1 LRFKAYNMAGVETT
15 KSIIKVYF
23 ELYVRA
29 VECVGVTWIDLN
41 VNATIREV
49 KSNLLEGITS
59 SGPLTLMFDGLLLE
73 DDATLVGLG
82 VVDGDT
88 VYVSDNGVESFRGI
102 EMNSRIAEEISVGL
116 NVLLGEAEHGFDVIP
131 EDEEKEKE
139 TLSIPR
145 CCTTCIYCIRELYLF
160 KDRFNQAF
168 LNNPHLV
175 KNMPNFTDFITHCDT
190 ETNHENCDC
199 DNWEYYENCV
209 FDCYEDRLD
218 SFINNLPEGSNTLD
232 YCKVMLEL
240 FPQDKNVKT
249 KRRCPRDINTNCTDS
264 VGFYIGPTRNSNFS
278 NYLAF
283 PPTILMKVAK
293 ISDKTTLQ
301 DLVHSYQLY
310 SEQRILTP
318 FLNYSNERFDLTKTV
333 FEVINTNAFLNNHYF
348 SFQYDIS
355 ESEDTRCI
363 DDLVEFIQG
372 DGDTGT
378 ERKKKKKRRKKSSNQ
393 ALNTSSVCT
402 HDSRLPNNVGQGG
415 EIESVKGAENG
426 ENTCDNDTILNPG
439 SYKAC
444 PQYEILGA
452 IPRRNNSDQTK
463 EILGRS
469 SKADIST
476 SNELQVNSCHSMQDS
491 FEKKKNELERRLAE
505 EREHLLTHKQNVEDL
520 IDKKAVEMKNVILLI
535 DKTRDEKNRK
545 IKAVTQVEKDISE
558 LEARMKELNLEKR
571 DLLGACGREDD
582 KIQKYECKRLKL
594 EGYIE
599 NELKKNK
606 QREMDIEV
614 TIQDLETKLNDVKI
628 SRDDPQNKVSSRAQP
643 TELNKELLDF
653 IDNQISEKEK
663 ELECPVCL
671 EVAESPIF
679 MCSELHL
686 ICCNCRPKVKAC
698 PECRIEYEGKPKR
711 HRYAEKTAEELVRI
725 KKQREQVTKFSASN

>member
-1 LRFKAYNMAGVETT
+1 MARIETT

-23 ELYVRA
+23 ELYVRT

-139 TLSIPR
+139 VLSIPG

-168 LNNPHLV
+168 LNNPLLV
-175 KNMPNFTDFITHCDT
+175 KNMPNFTDFISHCDT
-190 ETNHENCDC
+190 ETSHENCDC

-249 KRRCPRDINTNCTDS
+249 KRRCPRDINTNCTDP

-283 PPTILMKVAK
+283 PPTILMKVGK

-301 DLVHSYQLY
+301 DLIHSYQLY
-310 SEQRILTP
+310 SEQRVITP
-318 FLNYSNERFDLTKTV
+318 FLNYSNERFDLSKTV
-333 FEVINTNAFLNNHYF
+333 FEVINSNAFLNNHYF
-348 SFQYDIS
+348 SFPYDIS
-355 ESEDTRCI
+355 KSEDTRCI
-363 DDLVEFIQG
+363 DDLVDFIQG
-372 DGDTGT
+372 DCDAGT

-393 ALNTSSVCT
+393 PFNNGSVRT
-402 HDSRLPNNVGQGG
+402 QESRLSRHVGQGS
-415 EIESVKGAENG
+415 EIVIVKGAENR
-426 ENTCDNDTILNPG
+426 EDTGDQDANQSSE
-439 SYKAC
+439 SYKAFS
-444 PQYEILGA
+444 QYETLGA
-452 IPRRNNSDQTK
+452 IPRRNNSFQSK
-463 EILGRS
+463 EILGRLP
-469 SKADIST
+469 KADIST
-476 SNELQVNSCHSMQDS
+476 SNELQVDSYHSMHNS
-491 FEKKKNELERRLAE
+491 LEKKKTELEKRLAE

-520 IDKKAVEMKNVILLI
+520 IDKKAVEMKNVIILI
-535 DKTRDEKNRK
+535 DKTRDEKSRK
-545 IKAVTQVEKDISE
+545 MKAVTQVEKDILE
-558 LEARMKELNLEKR
+558 LETRIKELTFEKR
-571 DLLGACGREDD
+571 DLLGACDREED

-606 QREMDIEV
+606 EREMDIEV
-614 TIQDLETKLNDVKI
+614 TIQDLETKLNDIKI
-628 SRDDPQNKVSSRAQP
+628 LRDDPQNQVSTNRAQP
-643 TELNKELLDF
+643 IELNKELLNF

-725 KKQREQVTKFSASN
+725 KKQREQVTKFSALN

>member
-1 LRFKAYNMAGVETT
+1 MAGAETT

-23 ELYVRA
+23 ELYVRT

-59 SGPLTLMFDGLLLE
+59 SGPLTLMFDSLLLE
-73 DDATLVGLG
+73 DGATLVGLG

-139 TLSIPR
+139 SLSIPG
-145 CCTTCIYCIRELYLF
+145 CCATCIYCIRELYLF

-175 KNMPNFTDFITHCDT
+175 KNLPNFADFITHCDT
-190 ETNHENCDC
+190 EKNHENCDC

-249 KRRCPRDINTNCTDS
+249 MRKCPRDIHTNCTDP

-283 PPTILMKVAK
+283 PPTILMKVGK

-301 DLVHSYQLY
+301 DLVYSYQLY
-310 SEQRILTP
+310 SEQRILTS

-333 FEVINTNAFLNNHYF
+333 FEVINSNAFLNNHYF
-348 SFQYDIS
+348 SFPYDIS
-355 ESEDTRCI
+355 KSEDTRCI

-372 DGDTGT
+372 DGDAGT

-393 ALNTSSVCT
+393 TLNTSSASI
-402 HDSRLPNNVGQGG
+402 HDSKSPNNVGQGD
-415 EIESVKGAENG
+415 EIFIVKGEVNR
-426 ENTCDNDTILNPG
+426 ENTGDNDAIQSSE
-439 SYKAC
+439 SYKAF
-444 PQYEILGA
+444 PQYETLGA
-452 IPRRNNSDQTK
+452 IPRRNNNFETNQRH
-463 EILGRS
+463 GRAPKANIS
-469 SKADIST
+469 SFNEVQDD
-476 SNELQVNSCHSMQDS
+476 SNHTMHDS
-491 FEKKKNELERRLAE
+491 LEKKRKELERRVAE

-520 IDKKAVEMKNVILLI
+520 IDKKAVEMKNLILLI
-535 DKTRDEKNRK
+535 DKSRDEKNRK
-545 IKAVTQVEKDISE
+545 MKGVAQIEKDLSE
-558 LEARMKELNLEKR
+558 LELRMKELNLEKR
-571 DLLGACGREDD
+571 DLLGACDREDE
-582 KIQKYECKRLKL
+582 KLQKYECKRLKL
-594 EGYIE
+594 EEYIE

-606 QREMDIEV
+606 EREIDIEV
-614 TIQDLETKLNDVKI
+614 TIQDLETKLNDMKN
-628 SRDDPQNKVSSRAQP
+628 SRDNHQNQVSTNRPQPV
-643 TELNKELLDF
+643 ELNKELLDF

-725 KKQREQVTKFSASN
+725 KKQREQVIKLSASN